1 MSMTVR
7 VRVPYGTSRQM
18 VTEALELKCC
28 LDCSERCTRK
38 AVAPAPINN
47 Y

>member
-7 VRVPYGTSRQM
+7 DRAPYGTSRQM
-18 VTEALELKCC
+18 VTEALEFECC
-28 LDCSERCTRK
+28 LDCSERCTRN
-38 AVAPAPINN
+38 AVAPALSNI

>member
-7 VRVPYGTSRQM
+7 GLTPYGTSRQM

-28 LDCSERCTRK
+28 LDCNERCARR
-38 AVAPAPINN
+38 AVAPALGQKF
-47 Y
+47 